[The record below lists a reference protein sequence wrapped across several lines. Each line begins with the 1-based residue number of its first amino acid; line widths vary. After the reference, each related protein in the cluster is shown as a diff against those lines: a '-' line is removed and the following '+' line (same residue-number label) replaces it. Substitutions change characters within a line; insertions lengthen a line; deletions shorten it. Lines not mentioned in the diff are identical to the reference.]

1 MSEFAL
7 DETTI
12 EIPLSE
18 YDEVMDERQRYK
30 DALEKIAHPYFN
42 CGGVG
47 EKRSFE
53 SLVRIADDAI
63 TNTKREYTGPR

>member
-1 MSEFAL
+1 MSEFAI
-7 DETTI
+7 DEATI

-18 YDEVMDERQRYK
+18 YDKTTEELKRYK
-30 DALEKIAHPYFN
+30 GALGKIAHPYFN

-53 SLVRIADDAI
+53 SLVEIASDAVN
-63 TNTKREYTGPR
+63 NTKREYTSPR